1 MSKNISMTRK
11 IEANTIDEVYA
22 EITRLQRLHGR
33 ERVIVDQKDLYGFL
47 RRETFLN
54 ENGVV
59 QHRVKWSVNISI
71 SSE

>member
-1 MSKNISMTRK
+1 MTRK
-11 IEANTIDEVYA
+11 IEANTIDEVYT
-22 EITRLQRLHGR
+22 EIARLQRLHGR

-59 QHRVKWSVNISI
+59 QHRVKWCVNISI
-71 SSE
+71 S

>member
-1 MSKNISMTRK
+1 MTRK
-11 IEANTIDEVYA
+11 IEANSIDEVYA
-22 EITRLQRLHGR
+22 EIARLQHLHGR
-33 ERVIVDQKDLYGFL
+33 ERVIVNQKDLYGFL

-71 SSE
+71 S

>member
-1 MSKNISMTRK
+1 MTRK

-22 EITRLQRLHGR
+22 EIARLQRQYGR
-33 ERVIVDQKDLYGFL
+33 ERVIVDQKDLYGFM

-71 SSE
+71 S

>member
-1 MSKNISMTRK
+1 MTRK
-11 IEANTIDEVYA
+11 IEANSIDEVYA
-22 EITRLQRLHGR
+22 EIARLQRLHGR

-59 QHRVKWSVNISI
+59 QHRVKWNVNISI
-71 SSE
+71 LP

>member
-1 MSKNISMTRK
+1 MSKYISMTRK

-22 EITRLQRLHGR
+22 EIARLQRLRGR

-59 QHRVKWSVNISI
+59 QHRVKWCVNISI
-71 SSE
+71 S